1 MGKTLTDFLYGG
13 DYNPDH
19 GLKKLGLR
27 IFIFL
32 SRRKLIRQRLIFFH
46 GHCLSPKRID
56 LIFQSWIRLL
66 RSYLKLT
73 LKLSWELRRLQCHPG
88 CLRNIRMLLVLI
100 IRGDDTF
107 LGSDI
112 TFARIAK
119 I

>member
-13 DYNPDH
+13 DYNPDQWPKETWSKDIH
-19 GLKKLGLR
+19 
-27 IFIFL
+27 IFKQAEIN
-32 SRRKLIRQRLIFFH
+32 SATINIFH